1 MILLSSVPE
10 RSQGASCDF
19 ADIGENYSKKVFP
32 QHILT
37 KTNVVL
43 CLIMP
48 SWIVPLAKTI
58 HKKLLGLKSYRDR
71 KLEQGQEVEVH
82 VVFAQRVIDQ
92 GVFVVY
98 SNLESAIHKLLIQE
112 GERLIEDD
120 VLPTSLKE
128 IFTRSAQLR
137 FRFPV

>member
-1 MILLSSVPE
+1 
-10 RSQGASCDF
+10 
-19 ADIGENYSKKVFP
+19 
-32 QHILT
+32 
-37 KTNVVL
+37 
-43 CLIMP
+43 MP
-48 SWIVPLAKTI
+48 SWKVSLAKTI

-71 KLEQGQEVEVH
+71 KLERGQEVKVH
-82 VVFAQRVIDQ
+82 VVFAQGVIDQ

-128 IFTRSAQLR
+128 IFTRSAQLK